1 MMTQEDVK
9 KQIDKTKAQMAKSV
23 DFLEESIAHIRAGKA
38 DVRVLDNVM
47 VDYYGS
53 QMSLSQVSNVTVPD
67 ARTIKIQPWEKKMF
81 DVIEKAIM
89 VSNLGFNPTNNG
101 ESIIIAVPPLTEERR
116 KDLVKQAKQEGEST
130 KIIIRNARKDANEAF
145 KKMKKDGLA
154 EDLAKDAEDNMQ
166 KLTDTFINKVDELI
180 KKKEQVKIKIR
191 KLSLLLIM
199 KKRQ

>member
-1 MMTQEDVK
+1 MTQEDVK
-9 KQIDKTKAQMAKSV
+9 KQTEKSKAQMVKAV
-23 DFLEESIAHIRAGKA
+23 DFLEDSIARIRAGKA
-38 DVRVLDNVM
+38 DIRVLDGVM

-116 KDLVKQAKQEGEST
+116 RDLVKQARAEGENT
-130 KIIIRNARKDANEAF
+130 KIIIRNVRKDANEAF

-154 EDLAKDAEDNMQ
+154 EDLAKDAEESMQ
-166 KLTDTFINKVDELI
+166 KLTDSYIAKIDELL
-180 KKKEQVKIKIR
+180 KKKEQD
-191 KLSLLLIM
+191 IM
-199 KKRQ
+199 AV

>member
-9 KQIDKTKAQMAKSV
+9 KQIEKSESQMSKAV
-23 DFLEESIAHIRAGKA
+23 DFLEDSIAHIRAGKA
-38 DVRVLDNVM
+38 DIRVLDNVM

-53 QMSLSQVSNVTVPD
+53 QMSLAQVSNVTVPD

-81 DVIEKAIM
+81 EVIEKAIL

-116 KDLVKQAKQEGEST
+116 RDLVKQAKQEGENS
-130 KIIIRNARKDANEAF
+130 KIIIRNVRKDANEAF

-154 EDLAKDAEDNMQ
+154 EDLAKDAEDTMQ
-166 KLTDTFINKVDELI
+166 KLTDKYIGKIDELI
-180 KKKEQVKIKIR
+180 KKKEQD
-191 KLSLLLIM
+191 IM
-199 KKRQ
+199 AI

>member
-9 KQIDKTKAQMAKSV
+9 KQIEKSKAQMAKAV
-23 DFLEESIAHIRAGKA
+23 DFLEDSIAHIRAGKA
-38 DVRVLDNVM
+38 DIRVLDNVM

-81 DVIEKAIM
+81 EVIEKAIL

-116 KDLVKQAKQEGEST
+116 RELVKQAKQEGENS
-130 KIIIRNARKDANEAF
+130 KIIIRNVRKDANEAF

-154 EDLAKDAEDNMQ
+154 EDLAKDAEESMQ
-166 KLTDTFINKVDELI
+166 KLTDSYIGKVDELL
-180 KKKEQVKIKIR
+180 KKKEQD
-191 KLSLLLIM
+191 IM
-199 KKRQ
+199 AV

>member
-53 QMSLSQVSNVTVPD
+53 QMSLAQVSNVTVPD

-166 KLTDTFINKVDELI
+166 KLTDSFINRIDELI
-180 KKKEQVKIKIR
+180 KKKEQD
-191 KLSLLLIM
+191 IM
-199 KKRQ
+199 AI

>member
-1 MMTQEDVK
+1 MITQEDVK
-9 KQIDKTKAQMAKSV
+9 KQTEKSKAQMVKAV
-23 DFLEESIAHIRAGKA
+23 DFLEDSIARIRAGKA
-38 DVRVLDNVM
+38 DIRVLDGVM

-101 ESIIIAVPPLTEERR
+101 ESIIISVPPLTEERR
-116 KDLVKQAKQEGEST
+116 RDLVKQARAEGENT
-130 KIIIRNARKDANEAF
+130 KIIIRNVRKDANEAF

-154 EDLAKDAEDNMQ
+154 EDLAKDAEESMQ
-166 KLTDTFINKVDELI
+166 KLTDSYIAKIDELL
-180 KKKEQVKIKIR
+180 KKKEQD
-191 KLSLLLIM
+191 IM
-199 KKRQ
+199 AV